1 MEQYV
6 VTIAQENG
14 YIKLEFNKMSYALEF
29 AERCLECGDAGT
41 TITIKEKQE
50 D

>member
-6 VTIAQENG
+6 VTVTQETG
-14 YIKLEFNKMSYALEF
+14 FIKLEFNKMAYALKFVED
-29 AERCLECGDAGT
+29 CLECGDKGT
-41 TITIKEKQE
+41 IITVREKQE